1 MQKKLIIGNWKMNP
15 PSVKEVDKIFS
26 DIKKSAGKFA
36 KVEIVLCPPFVYL
49 EHLIWKNKTG
59 INKNKIRFGA
69 QNMFWEES
77 GARTGQISGIQI
89 SDLGAK
95 YTIVGHS
102 EARELGESDEDI
114 MRKVKA
120 SIRAGLTPILCVG
133 ERVRD
138 LEHFHFAFIKNQ
150 IETNLSI
157 ISKNDFKKIIL
168 AYEPVWAIGKNA
180 IREATPM
187 ECEEMVIY
195 IRKILHDMFG
205 GSVKDVPIIY
215 GGSINTVNADNFLK
229 NGGVSGLLVGRDSL
243 NAKNFSEI
251 LKIANEIK

>member
-1 MQKKLIIGNWKMNP
+1 MNP
-15 PSVKEVDKIFS
+15 PSLKEADKIFS

-59 INKNKIRFGA
+59 VNKNKIRFGS

-77 GARTGQISGIQI
+77 GARTGQISGAQM

-102 EARELGESDEDI
+102 EVRELGESDEDI

-120 SIRAGLTPILCVG
+120 SVRAGLTPILCVG
-133 ERVRD
+133 EKTRD

-150 IETNLSI
+150 IEKALSI
-157 ISKNDFKKIIL
+157 ISKNDLKKVII

-180 IREATPM
+180 IREATPT

-195 IRKILHDMFG
+195 IRKVLHDTFG
-205 GSVKDVPIIY
+205 VVAKDVPIIY
-215 GGSINTVNADNFLK
+215 GGSINTANVGNFLK

-251 LKIANEIK
+251 LKIANQ